1 MAPPPTLLVS
11 ALYFT
16 KFNMAMQYEVQ
27 ARGHS
32 GGNSGGSG
40 GSGGKSK
47 RAPRATDEQGI
58 ELERRYLVDYAPPDD
73 QFVGIINVA
82 AGTGTGVAGG
92 GSGGARA
99 EGVVQ
104 HQPI

>member
-1 MAPPPTLLVS
+1 
-11 ALYFT
+11 
-16 KFNMAMQYEVQ
+16 MQYEVQ

-32 GGNSGGSG
+32 GGGSGGHSGGSGGGRGG

-73 QFVGIINVA
+73 QFVGIINVGA
-82 AGTGTGVAGG
+82 GAGTGTGVAGG